1 MLSVLG
7 GGLGLL
13 LAWFGLRLLVNLSP
27 ADLPR
32 LDTIKLDA
40 WVLAFTLGVSVLTG
54 VGFGLAP
61 AILTSKADLNDS
73 LKEGGRGASEAS
85 GRNRAR
91 SLLVVAEVALALVLL
106 IGAGLM
112 VRSFQRLQASD
123 AGFDPHNVLTLIA
136 P

>member
-1 MLSVLG
+1 MVRLG
-7 GGLGLL
+7 
-13 LAWFGLRLLVNLSP
+13 LLVNLSP

-32 LDTIKLDA
+32 LDTIKLDT

-54 VGFGLAP
+54 IGFGLAP

-73 LKEGGRGASEAS
+73 LKEGGRGASEGS

-91 SLLVVAEVALALVLL
+91 SLLVVAEIALALVLL

-112 VRSFQRLQASD
+112 IRSLAYLQ
-123 AGFDPHNVLTLIA
+123 VLMQDLIHTTF
-136 P
+136 